1 MQNIEVEI
9 RSFITKDQYEDLIE
23 RFKKEAEFLGED
35 DQVTYY
41 FDSEQD
47 LRIQKNNN
55 FSKIWLK
62 GGDIHDEHREETE
75 IKFERDD
82 FDKLEEIFLTLGYKI
97 EIKWFR
103 KRLAFKWDDIDVAL
117 DYTKGY
123 GHIIE
128 LEKMSSEEEKGATLE
143 HLKAKMKEIGIFLT
157 PKEEFDKKYQH
168 YKEHWK
174 ELVEEF

>member
-9 RSFITKDQYEDLIE
+9 RSFLTKDKYESLIE
-23 RFKKEAEFLGED
+23 RFKKEAIFKGED

-62 GGDIHDEHREETE
+62 GGNIHDEHREETE
-75 IKFERDD
+75 IKFDRDD
-82 FDKLEEIFLTLGYKI
+82 FDKLELIFSTLGYKV

-103 KRLAFKWDDIDVAL
+103 KRLAFKWSDIDVAL
-117 DYTKGY
+117 DHTKGY
-123 GHIIE
+123 GYIIE
-128 LEKMSSEEEKGATLE
+128 LEKMSNEEEKGATLK
-143 HLKAKMKEIGIFLT
+143 HLKAKMKEIGISLT
-157 PKEEFDKKYQH
+157 PKEEFDTKYQD
-168 YKEHWK
+168 YKKNWK
-174 ELVEEF
+174 ELVK